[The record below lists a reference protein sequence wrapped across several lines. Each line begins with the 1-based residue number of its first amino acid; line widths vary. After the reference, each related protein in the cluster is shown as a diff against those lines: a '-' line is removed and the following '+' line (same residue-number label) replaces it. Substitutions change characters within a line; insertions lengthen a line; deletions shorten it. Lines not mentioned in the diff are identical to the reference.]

1 MPKKGG
7 KGKLDRPLSHV
18 PRVPTCAQ
26 VTYNVGHCHTLSSQ
40 ILSESL
46 AFVAY
51 PLDSRPHSV
60 IVSLILFRQAYASF
74 KITIAR
80 VALQRVKKRI
90 ERQSG

>member
-46 AFVAY
+46 RSS
-51 PLDSRPHSV
+51 PIRWTRGRIQS
-60 IVSLILFRQAYASF
+60 SF
-74 KITIAR
+74 H
-80 VALQRVKKRI
+80 
-90 ERQSG
+90 